1 MIPLRLSI
9 KNFMCYR
16 DDVPD
21 LDLEGIHVAC
31 LSGENG
37 HGKSALFDA
46 MTWALWGNAR
56 ASTHEELIHQGQSD
70 MAVELEF
77 SANDSRFR
85 VTRKYQSGR
94 GRSAGKTLLELH
106 EFADGTFLP
115 ISGST
120 VRETERIVYEKV
132 RMDYRTFIN
141 TALLLQGRANEFTS
155 SKPADRKQT
164 LGQVLDLGI
173 YDELEEQAKKQA
185 RSINREIDSIDTKI
199 SVYQQEILDKPRVE
213 KDLLDINAAGSDLE
227 IELKTQRNEVIS
239 TERAVTTLQAQRSD
253 LEDLNVR
260 LENSRQVRE
269 EVKRQLDR
277 SESQVVAYEDALK
290 KAPEIQDRHSSLE
303 RARSELH
310 RLDEG
315 LSKKTVLDTEKNQ
328 LEKKIDVERARI
340 ATQIEGFSKREAEL
354 NSKVD
359 GLEQVRIER
368 ADTSV
373 QEEKILPQNEAI
385 MLLRSE
391 ADDISTKLEFL
402 RLKNLD
408 LKKNMEEMRE
418 KFEMLDGEAAICP
431 LCKVKLTSDGQ
442 EHLRREYESQG
453 RQDKQEYV
461 SNAGE
466 FQRLQSKHEAM
477 LAKAQKL
484 ASEVEKRRDEIRIKG
499 AKLDQQINDAED
511 AANKLESLVL
521 GRAELSEKLDQEA
534 FGKSERLRVV
544 ELSEQLSDLYYSAD
558 VHARTREEIKSLGV
572 YDELYRNLT
581 KATESLPK
589 EQELLQETRA
599 RLLTLQ
605 NEIGDLERRQTTL
618 NANLLQL
625 PELES
630 KLAEVNG
637 RLQKAES
644 KQQDLIKRQAIE
656 SDRLQR
662 IVSNEQKVH
671 EYSERRAQLVED
683 NSMYEELAVAFGKN
697 GIQALIIETV
707 IPEFEADANEL
718 LSRLTDNRMH
728 LKLELRQRG
737 SARQM
742 EELEIKVSDEVG
754 TRSYETFSGG
764 EAFRIDF
771 ALRIALSKMLA
782 NRSGSPLPV
791 LFIDEGF
798 GSQDATGQDLIKE
811 AIQSIQSQFEK
822 IIVITHILEIRDAF
836 PVRIEVI
843 KTERGSTFAVT

>member
-1 MIPLRLSI
+1 
-9 KNFMCYR
+9 MCYR

-77 SANDSRFR
+77 SANDRRFR

-94 GRSAGKTLLELH
+94 GSSSGKTLLELH
-106 EFADGTFLP
+106 EFADGTFLT

-120 VRETERIVYEKV
+120 VRETERLIYEKV

-141 TALLLQGRANEFTS
+141 TALLLQGRANEFTN
-155 SKPADRKQT
+155 SKPTDRKQT

-173 YDELEEQAKKQA
+173 YDGLEERAKQQA

-199 SVYQQEILDKPRVE
+199 SVYQQEILEKPRVE
-213 KDLLDINAAGSDLE
+213 QDLLEINAAGSDLE
-227 IELKTQRNEVIS
+227 LELKTQRDEVS
-239 TERAVTTLQAQRSD
+239 SMERSVTTLHAQRSELD
-253 LEDLNVR
+253 DLNAR
-260 LENSRQVRE
+260 LGNSRQIRE
-269 EVKRQLDR
+269 EVKRQLGR
-277 SESQVVAYEDALK
+277 SESQVVTYEDALK
-290 KAPEIQDRHSSLE
+290 KASEIQDRYSSLE
-303 RARSELH
+303 RARSEFH

-315 LSKKTVLDTEKNQ
+315 LSKKTILDTEKNQ
-328 LEKKIDVERARI
+328 LENKIDVERARI
-340 ATQIEGFSKREAEL
+340 ATQIEEFGKREEEL
-354 NSKVD
+354 NSKIV

-368 ADTSV
+368 ANTSV
-373 QEEKILPQNEAI
+373 QEEKLLSQSEEI
-385 MLLRSE
+385 MPLRSE
-391 ADDISTKLEFL
+391 ADDISAKLEFL
-402 RLKNLD
+402 RLKNRE

-418 KFEMLDGEAAICP
+418 KFDMLGGEAAICP
-431 LCKVKLTSDGQ
+431 LCKVKLTSDSQ
-442 EHLRREYESQG
+442 EHLRREYELQG
-453 RQDKQEYV
+453 REDKQGYV
-461 SNAGE
+461 TNGE
-466 FQRLQSKHEAM
+466 EFKRLQSKHETV

-484 ASEVEKRRDEIRIKG
+484 ASEVENRREGIRIKS
-499 AKLDQQINDAED
+499 AKLDQQINDVKD
-511 AANKLESLVL
+511 AANKLERLVL
-521 GRAELSEKLDQEA
+521 NRVDLVAKLDQET
-534 FGKSERLRVV
+534 FGEFERLRVS
-544 ELSEQLSDLYYSAD
+544 ELDVQLRDLHYSAD
-558 VHARTREEIKSLGV
+558 VHASTREEIKSLSG
-572 YDELYRNLT
+572 YDELYRNLA
-581 KATESLPK
+581 KATESLPQ
-589 EQELLQETRA
+589 EQGLLRETRD
-599 RLLTLQ
+599 RLMALE
-605 NEIGDLERRQTTL
+605 NEIGVVEQRQTVL
-618 NANLLQL
+618 SENLSQL
-625 PELES
+625 PALET

-637 RLQKAES
+637 RLKKTES

-662 IVSNEQKVH
+662 IVANERKVH
-671 EYSERRAQLVED
+671 EHSEQRAQLVED

-728 LKLELRQRG
+728 LKLDLRQRG
-737 SARQM
+737 GARQM

-771 ALRIALSKMLA
+771 ALRIALSKLLA

>member
-1 MIPLRLSI
+1 
-9 KNFMCYR
+9 MCYR

-70 MAVELEF
+70 MTVELEF
-77 SANDSRFR
+77 SANDRRFR

-94 GRSAGKTLLELH
+94 GSSSGKTLLELH
-106 EFADGTFLP
+106 EFADGTFLA

-120 VRETERIVYEKV
+120 VRETERLIYEKV

-141 TALLLQGRANEFTS
+141 TALLLQGRANEFTN
-155 SKPADRKQT
+155 SKPTDRKQT

-173 YDELEEQAKKQA
+173 YDGLEERAKQQA

-199 SVYQQEILDKPRVE
+199 SVYQQEILEKPRVE
-213 KDLLDINAAGSDLE
+213 QDLLEINTAGSDLE
-227 IELKTQRNEVIS
+227 LELKTQRNEVS
-239 TERAVTTLQAQRSD
+239 SMERSVTTLHAQRSELD
-253 LEDLNVR
+253 DLNAR
-260 LENSRQVRE
+260 LGSSRQIRE
-269 EVKRQLDR
+269 EVERQLGR
-277 SESQVVAYEDALK
+277 SESQVVTYEDALK
-290 KAPEIQDRHSSLE
+290 KAAEIQDRYSSLE

-315 LSKKTVLDTEKNQ
+315 LSKKTILDTEKNQ
-328 LEKKIDVERARI
+328 LENKIDVERARI
-340 ATQIEGFSKREAEL
+340 ATQIEEFGKREEEL
-354 NSKVD
+354 NSKVV

-368 ADTSV
+368 ANTSV
-373 QEEKILPQNEAI
+373 QEEKLLSQSEEI
-385 MLLRSE
+385 MPVRSE
-391 ADDISTKLEFL
+391 ADDISAKLEFL
-402 RLKNLD
+402 RLKNRE

-418 KFEMLDGEAAICP
+418 KFDMLGGEAAICP
-431 LCKVKLTSDGQ
+431 LCKVKLTSDSR

-453 RQDKQEYV
+453 REDKQEYV
-461 SNAGE
+461 TNE
-466 FQRLQSKHEAM
+466 EECKRLQSKHETV

-484 ASEVEKRRDEIRIKG
+484 TSEVEKRREGIRIKS
-499 AKLDQQINDAED
+499 AKLDQQINDVKD
-511 AANKLESLVL
+511 AANKLERLVL
-521 GRAELSEKLDQEA
+521 NRVDLVAKLDQET
-534 FGKSERLRVV
+534 FGEFERLRVS
-544 ELSEQLSDLYYSAD
+544 ELDVQLRDLHYSAD
-558 VHARTREEIKSLGV
+558 VHASTREEIKSLSG
-572 YDELYRNLT
+572 YDELYRNLA
-581 KATESLPK
+581 KATESLPQ
-589 EQELLQETRA
+589 EQALLRETRD
-599 RLLTLQ
+599 RLMALE
-605 NEIGDLERRQTTL
+605 NEIGVVEQRQTVL
-618 NANLLQL
+618 SENLSQL
-625 PELES
+625 PALET

-637 RLQKAES
+637 RLKKTES

-662 IVSNEQKVH
+662 IVSNERKVH
-671 EYSERRAQLVED
+671 EHSKQRAQLVED

-728 LKLELRQRG
+728 LKLDLRQRG